1 MPVVSTG
8 RLTTSA
14 EILLDAVLAG
24 GHSVQWGRGT
34 DGRTTFYWARVTP
47 HRSASVRNVRAGD
60 SESLMAKVTDIAS
73 SDPSGH
79 MVAGFADPLRHC
91 DRCGSELSFD
101 AEAAAVFACARAST
115 EHGHTEI
122 TPL

>member
-1 MPVVSTG
+1 MTSA

-14 EILLDAVLAG
+14 EILLDAVLDAG
-24 GHSVQWGRGT
+24 HTVQWGRAT
-34 DGRTTFYWARVTP
+34 DGRTAFYWARVTP

-60 SESLMAKVTDIAS
+60 GESLMAKVTDVAS

-79 MVAGFADPLRHC
+79 MVAAFSDPLRHC
-91 DRCGSELSFD
+91 DRCGAELSFD
-101 AEAAAVFACARAST
+101 AESAAVFACARASS
-115 EHGHTEI
+115 EPGHTEV

>member
-1 MPVVSTG
+1 VSTG

-14 EILLDAVLAG
+14 EILLDAVLEA

-34 DGRTTFYWARVTP
+34 DGRTAFYWARVTP

-60 SESLMAKVTDIAS
+60 SESLMAKVTDVVA

-79 MVAGFADPLRHC
+79 MVAAFSDPLRHC
-91 DRCGSELSFD
+91 ARCGTELSFD
-101 AEAAAVFACARAST
+101 AEASAIFACARASS
-115 EHGHTEI
+115 ERGHTQV
-122 TPL
+122 TSL